1 MKSFDSTIRQYL
13 LSEALGYNNY
23 KTQDEKME
31 EVFLNMTALE
41 KSLLGNARY
50 LLNRTTAE
58 INMSS
63 EHVGE

>member
-13 LSEALGYNNY
+13 SEALGYNNY
-23 KTQDEKME
+23 KIEDEKME

-41 KSLLGNARY
+41 KSLLVNARY